1 MDDLDSVQETTL
13 SETKTD
19 DSSTKQENTHNELEE
34 KPKIN
39 PKNPTKKKKKK
50 KMKKSIEENPN
61 TVKPPQNKIEQPEI
75 KREQKANE
83 INGEEIKSPILIY
96 NYYLIFFYLI

>member
-1 MDDLDSVQETTL
+1 MDDVDSVQETTL

-39 PKNPTKKKKKK
+39 PKNPNKKKRRKK
-50 KMKKSIEENPN
+50 
-61 TVKPPQNKIEQPEI
+61 
-75 KREQKANE
+75 
-83 INGEEIKSPILIY
+83 
-96 NYYLIFFYLI
+96 

>member
-1 MDDLDSVQETTL
+1 
-13 SETKTD
+13 
-19 DSSTKQENTHNELEE
+19 
-34 KPKIN
+34 
-39 PKNPTKKKKKK
+39 
-50 KMKKSIEENPN
+50 MKKSIEENPN

-83 INGEEIKSPILIY
+83 INGEEIKREQKAKEINGEEIKSPILIY